1 MAIYHLHMQVI
12 SRSDGR
18 SAVAAAA
25 YRSASRLVD
34 ATGKIYDFRR
44 KRGVLEHKI
53 FVPEGCPAIDRE
65 MLWLRAEA
73 AEKRKNSCLAR
84 EMDVALPTECT
95 PDENRKILTEFTV
108 WLSNR
113 WRVPVDVNV
122 HFQTRKNLPTNNHAH
137 LQFATRVYEKD
148 GSFAEKTRDW
158 DNVKLRH
165 DCLDEVRKMWT
176 EVCNKHL
183 KKYGTYI
190 DHRSLKNQNID
201 RLPQIHVGTS
211 ATAMERRGIQTER
224 GNLNREILA
233 INAETAQLNEEINNG
248 TPMDIGSIGACTPRN
263 ENSAA
268 RNRGISAQSREG
280 GGGQRLEQRSS
291 SAGYGASGV
300 VDGQI
305 CNNEHE
311 YGGNTPLHV
320 YSAVGAT
327 LGNIGTR
334 SREAENRC
342 ANAQKVIVPVAVPTA
357 KQKRVTDMKDK
368 VRNILYTSDDVCRAA
383 WAAVDARNA
392 QVLQKRNFS
401 VFKMHCRE
409 SMYLCDDIT
418 REALGAVD
426 RRNDQ
431 YMAHWLSASKK
442 RHAARQKMAIFKNTV
457 GNILEVT
464 YHLNKAAFAATD
476 YNDSA
481 FLYEVLNPPEA
492 FVEVPQDDGD
502 DSPQNDMEM

>member
-1 MAIYHLHMQVI
+1 MAIYHLHMQII

-34 ATGKIYDFRR
+34 AAGKIYDFRR

-53 FVPEGCPAIDRE
+53 FVPVGCPDISRE
-65 MLWLRAEA
+65 TLWLRAEA

-84 EMDVALPTECT
+84 EMDVALPAECT
-95 PDENRKILTEFTV
+95 ADENRKILTEFTV

-113 WRVPVDVNV
+113 WHVPVDVNV
-122 HFQTRKNLPTNNHAH
+122 HFQTRKNLLTNTHAH
-137 LQFATRVYEKD
+137 LQFSTRVYEKD
-148 GSFAEKTRDW
+148 GNFAEKTRDW
-158 DNVKLRH
+158 DHVKLRH
-165 DCLDEVRKMWT
+165 DCLDEVRKMWA

-201 RLPQIHVGTS
+201 RLPQIHVGAA
-211 ATAMERRGIQTER
+211 ATAMERRGVQTER
-224 GNLNREILA
+224 GDLNREILA

-248 TPMDIGSIGACTPRN
+248 TPMDIGNIGARAPRN
-263 ENSAA
+263 DNFEA
-268 RNRGISAQSREG
+268 RNRGLSAQSSKR
-280 GGGQRLEQRSS
+280 GGGQRLEQRSCS
-291 SAGYGASGV
+291 DGYGSSGV
-300 VDGQI
+300 VGGQI

-311 YGGNTPLHV
+311 QGGNTPLHV

-342 ANAQKVIVPVAVPTA
+342 ANDQEVIVPPTVTSA
-357 KQKRVTDMKDK
+357 KQKRMNDMKDK
-368 VRNILYTSDDVCRAA
+368 VRNILYTSDGVCRAA
-383 WAAVDARNA
+383 LAAVDDRNA

-401 VFKMHCRE
+401 AFKNHCRE
-409 SMYLCDDIT
+409 SLYLCGDIT
-418 REALGAVD
+418 REALAAVD
-426 RRNDQ
+426 RGNAQ
-431 YMAHWLSASKK
+431 YMNHWLSASKK
-442 RHAARQKMAIFKNTV
+442 RHASRQKMAVFKNAV
-457 GNILEVT
+457 GNVLEVAD
-464 YHLNKAAFAATD
+464 LLKKAIFTATD

-492 FVEVPQDDGD
+492 FVEVAQDDGD